1 MIASQ
6 QMSEPAF
13 DQLRT
18 KEQLGYIVFTGIKR
32 LNQQY
37 LALHLIVQSSHKDA
51 DFLDGRVE
59 DFLGNYREQLLA
71 LTEDAFAANVAA
83 VIEKLVEKP
92 KNIDQVCVCLVISL
106 HAIFVHLC
114 VHVASEPRAMGNH
127 VKIFCARSEAD
138 LVRLWIKRCFH
149 RSATNTGRK

>member
-1 MIASQ
+1 
-6 QMSEPAF
+6 MSEPAF

-59 DFLGNYREQLLA
+59 DFLENYREQLLA
-71 LTEDAFAANVAA
+71 LTEEAFAANVAA

-92 KNIDQVCVCLVISL
+92 KNIDQVRVLLFES
-106 HAIFVHLC
+106 
-114 VHVASEPRAMGNH
+114 
-127 VKIFCARSEAD
+127 
-138 LVRLWIKRCFH
+138 
-149 RSATNTGRK
+149 

>member
-1 MIASQ
+1 
-6 QMSEPAF
+6 MSEPAF

-51 DFLDGRVE
+51 DYLDGRVE
-59 DFLGNYREQLLA
+59 DFLLQYRAQLTSMPA
-71 LTEDAFAANVAA
+71 EDFAANIAA

-92 KNIDQVCVCLVISL
+92 KNIDRVRDWCS
-106 HAIFVHLC
+106 
-114 VHVASEPRAMGNH
+114 
-127 VKIFCARSEAD
+127 FCAPYST
-138 LVRLWIKRCFH
+138 F
-149 RSATNTGRK
+149 

>member
-1 MIASQ
+1 
-6 QMSEPAF
+6 MSEPAF

-59 DFLGNYREQLLA
+59 DFLLQYRTQLA
-71 LTEDAFAANVAA
+71 AMPAEDFAANIAA

-92 KNIDQVCVCLVISL
+92 KNIDRVCDFFSRYFKVFLAL
-106 HAIFVHLC
+106 
-114 VHVASEPRAMGNH
+114 
-127 VKIFCARSEAD
+127 
-138 LVRLWIKRCFH
+138 
-149 RSATNTGRK
+149 